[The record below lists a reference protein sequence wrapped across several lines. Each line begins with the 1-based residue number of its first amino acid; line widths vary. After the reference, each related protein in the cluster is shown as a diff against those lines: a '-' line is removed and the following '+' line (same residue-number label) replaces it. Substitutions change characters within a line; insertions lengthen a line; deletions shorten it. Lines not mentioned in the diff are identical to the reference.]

1 MDEEKIIDQSQLAES
16 ISEKIKMEFSD
27 LFLVKPLTPIK
38 VVKEFSKLPNTA
50 PTKDKE
56 GIEAIDV
63 DKVETETKEVDS
75 DYRKGVI
82 IKIPF
87 CYKTN
92 KEEWKGVTQDLKPGD
107 TVLFR
112 ETSGLR
118 FDLLKD
124 SRLLR
129 VYDILAVCK

>member
-27 LFLVKPLTPIK
+27 LFLVKPLAPIK

-50 PTKDKE
+50 PTKDKD
-56 GIEAIDV
+56 GVEAIDV
-63 DKVETETKEVDS
+63 DKVETETKADHS
-75 DYRKGVI
+75 DYRKGII
-82 IKIPF
+82 IKIPY
-87 CYKTN
+87 CYKAN

>member
-27 LFLVKPLTPIK
+27 LFLVKPLSPIK

-56 GIEAIDV
+56 GVEAIDV

-75 DYRKGVI
+75 DYRKGII

-87 CYKTN
+87 CYKAN

-112 ETSGLR
+112 EASGLR

>member
-27 LFLVKPLTPIK
+27 LFLVKPLAPIK

-56 GIEAIDV
+56 GVEAIDV

-87 CYKTN
+87 CYKAN
-92 KEEWKGVTQDLKPGD
+92 KEEWKGVT
-107 TVLFR
+107 V
-112 ETSGLR
+112 
-118 FDLLKD
+118 
-124 SRLLR
+124 
-129 VYDILAVCK
+129 

>member
-27 LFLVKPLTPIK
+27 LFLVKPLVPIK

-56 GIEAIDV
+56 GVEAIDV
-63 DKVETETKEVDS
+63 DEVETETKEVDS
-75 DYRKGVI
+75 DYRKGII

-87 CYKTN
+87 CYKAN

>member
-27 LFLVKPLTPIK
+27 LFLVKPLATIK

-56 GIEAIDV
+56 GVEAIDV

-75 DYRKGVI
+75 DYRKGII

-87 CYKTN
+87 CYKAN

>member
-27 LFLVKPLTPIK
+27 LFLVKPLAPIK

-56 GIEAIDV
+56 GVEAIDV

-75 DYRKGVI
+75 DYRKGII

-87 CYKTN
+87 CYKQN

>member
-16 ISEKIKMEFSD
+16 ISEKINMEFLD
-27 LFLVKPLTPIK
+27 LFLVKPLAPIK

-56 GIEAIDV
+56 GVEAIDV

-75 DYRKGVI
+75 DYRKGII

-87 CYKTN
+87 CYKVN

>member
-27 LFLVKPLTPIK
+27 LFLVKPLAPIK

-56 GIEAIDV
+56 GVEAIDV

-75 DYRKGVI
+75 DYRKGII

-87 CYKTN
+87 CYKAN

-118 FDLLKD
+118 FD
-124 SRLLR
+124 
-129 VYDILAVCK
+129 

>member
-27 LFLVKPLTPIK
+27 LFLVKPLAPIK

-56 GIEAIDV
+56 GVEAIDV
-63 DKVETETKEVDS
+63 DKVVTETKEVDS
-75 DYRKGVI
+75 DYRKGVL

-87 CYKTN
+87 CYKAN

-118 FDLLKD
+118 FEVLKD